1 LKLLKIKIKRL
12 FDASSEIKKMFKFA
26 NSLDSVAD
34 MMQNTMIRYHA
45 NLIVETL
52 DKIVILLTKSLISE
66 QDKEN
71 IIELGKKHY
80 HFGLKKEHF
89 KVLF

>member
-1 LKLLKIKIKRL
+1 
-12 FDASSEIKKMFKFA
+12 MFEFA
-26 NSLDSVAD
+26 KSLDSVAD

-52 DKIVILLTKSLISE
+52 NKIVILLTKSLISE

-71 IIELGKKHY
+71 IMAM
-80 HFGLKKEHF
+80 
-89 KVLF
+89 